1 MVLYAEIV
9 SGLEPFD
16 LTINFLD
23 NISESVFHGQEMFLR
38 KLVHECVFEG
48 LVKVVWEGL
57 IHPYN
62 LCVLNVFDQLKL
74 VGGHCL
80 FD

>member
-1 MVLYAEIV
+1 MVLFAEIV

-16 LTINFLD
+16 LSINFLY
-23 NISESVFHGQEMFLR
+23 NISESVFHGQKMFLR
-38 KLVHECVFEG
+38 ELVHECVFEG

-62 LCVLNVFDQLKL
+62 LCVLTVLDQLKL
-74 VGGHCL
+74 IGGHCQ

>member
-1 MVLYAEIV
+1 
-9 SGLEPFD
+9 
-16 LTINFLD
+16 
-23 NISESVFHGQEMFLR
+23 MFLR
-38 KLVHECVFEG
+38 KLVHESVFEG

-62 LCVLNVFDQLKL
+62 LCVLTVLDLLKL
-74 VGGHCL
+74 IGGHCQ